1 MNKKLTITII
11 FFLMFGAFDS
21 ISQIY
26 CPPNVDFEQGN
37 LNNWEFFTG
46 SITSTSIVC
55 NTPTAAIANRHTLM
69 SGTGT
74 DIYGGFPI
82 IPANS
87 GNYVFKL
94 GNNGTG
100 RQAERARYKLNVPS
114 GTTNYAL
121 LFKYAVVLQDPNH
134 TSTQQPRLIIRMYDS
149 ATSSLLPCNSY
160 TIVASSGLPGFS
172 NSTFSGVIYKPWATY
187 TINLTGYNGKKIYLD
202 FTTTDCAQGGHFGYA
217 YIDMGCDL
225 YQIGKDECYNGSSTS
240 LKAPEGFDTYKWYNF
255 NFTNLLGTN
264 RILNQSVPSTT
275 SVYKVIVKPFAGYGC
290 TDTLST
296 TLFAPSFSSMTM
308 SFTNPICQGDT
319 SQVNVT
325 YTGTAA
331 GISWSNTGF
340 TSCSNCYTPKIFPPS
355 NYISQVKVTD
365 ASGVCRIDTLRLTVN
380 PKTFGSI
387 NQTICQG
394 NSLLFNNISRTV
406 SGIYL
411 DTFVNAKGC
420 DSILTLNLTVN
431 PKTFGSINQTI
442 CQGTSFLFNNISRT
456 VSGTYLDT
464 FVNEKGCDSILTLN
478 LTVNPKTF
486 GSINQTICQG
496 TSFLFNNISRSVSGA
511 FLDTLVNAKGCD
523 SFLVLN
529 LTVNDTT
536 RKDSFRTICK
546 NQSVLFNG
554 ISLNT
559 SGVYRDTFVNAAG
572 CDSFIYLILTVNDT
586 TRKDSFRTICKNQSV
601 VFNGVSLNTSG
612 VYRDTF
618 VNSKGCDSFLY
629 LILTVNDT
637 SRKDSFRTI
646 CKNQFVVFNGVSL
659 NTSGVYR
666 DTFVNSKGCDSFLY
680 LILTVNDTTRKDSF
694 RTICK
699 NQPLVFNGQTLNTS
713 GVYRD
718 TFVNARG
725 CDSFI
730 YLILSIRDT
739 SFKILYDTTCR
750 NYPKLFN
757 GSNLNVSGLYRD
769 TLVNSEGCD
778 SFIYYNLLVKDT
790 TKKDSFLTIC
800 RNQPV
805 IFNNIS
811 RNSTG
816 VYKDTL
822 VNTNGCDSFLYL
834 HLTVKD
840 TTKKDS
846 FLSICRNKPIVFNGW
861 TFNTA
866 GTYKDTLV
874 NSVGCDSFM
883 YLHLTIR
890 DTSYKILYDTTCRN
904 LPKLFNGSNL
914 NITGLYRD
922 TLVNAVGCD
931 SFIYY
936 NLFVKDTTKKDSF
949 LTICKNQLL
958 VFNGISRNNTGIYKD
973 TLVNTQGCDS
983 FVYLH
988 LKVKDTTKK
997 DSFLTICKNQPVIF
1011 NGIARNSTG
1020 IYNDTLV
1027 NSIGCDSFM
1036 YLHLTV
1042 KDTTKKDSFLTICRN
1057 QPVAFNGWTLNTAGT
1072 YKDTLDNVVGC
1083 DSFIYLHLSIRDT
1096 SYKILYDTTCRNL
1109 PKLFNGSNLNITGL
1123 YRDTLVNAVGCDSFI
1138 YYNLFVKDTTKKD
1151 SFLTICKNQLL
1162 VFNGI
1167 SRNNTGIYKDTLV
1180 NTQGCDS
1187 FVYLH
1192 LKVKD
1197 TTKKDSFLTIC
1208 RNQPVI
1214 FNNISRNIT
1223 GVYKDTLVNTNG
1235 CDSFLYLHLTV
1246 KDTTKKDSFLS
1257 ICRNKPIVF
1266 NGWTFN
1272 TAGTYKDTLVNSV
1285 GCDSFMYLHL
1295 TIRDTSFKILYD
1307 TTCRNY
1313 PKLFNGSNLYV
1324 TGLYRDTLV
1333 NAVGC
1338 DSFVYYNLYVKDTT
1352 KKDSFLTIC
1361 KNQLVIFNGIS
1372 RNNTGIYKD
1381 TLVNTQGCDSF
1392 IYLHLKVITPYTVSR
1407 DTDVCYSYT
1416 HRGILY
1422 NSNST
1427 ILDTI
1432 KSIHGCD
1439 SVYKMINLSIFKPTK
1454 GQNDSIVACEKAMY
1468 QGSIFNRDTSFSAN
1482 ISKTIFPFCDSII
1495 KLTKIK
1501 IHPLPIVKIYA
1512 LPDTF
1517 IKYGEKITLR
1527 ASGGQSYLWNY
1538 NSSNQTMIES
1548 IITDKTYFEVKVTD
1562 NNLCETIAGQ
1572 WIYVNPEVEIIDVFS
1587 PNADGRN
1594 DNFAPNFKGITV
1606 LSFKIYNRWGQI
1618 IYQTADQNP
1627 SWDGRFKGEIQPQ
1640 GSYVYMLEYTA
1651 NGQKFSKTG
1660 AITLIH

>member
-11 FFLMFGAFDS
+11 FFLIFGAFDS

-26 CPPNVDFEQGN
+26 CPPNVNFEQGN
-37 LNNWEFFTG
+37 LNNWEFFIG
-46 SITSTSIVC
+46 SISSTSIVC

-74 DIYGGFPI
+74 DVYGGFPI

-94 GNNGTG
+94 GNDGTG

-121 LFKYAVVLQDPNH
+121 LFKYAVVLENPSGH
-134 TSTQQPRLIIRMYDS
+134 SSSEQPRLIIRMYDS
-149 ATSSLLPCNSY
+149 ATNSLLPCNSY

-187 TINLTGYNGKKIYLD
+187 TLNLTGYNGKKIYLD
-202 FTTTDCAQGGHFGYA
+202 FTTTDCSLGGHFGYA

-340 TSCSNCYTPKIFPPS
+340 TTCSNCYTPKIFPPS
-355 NYISQVKVTD
+355 NYISQFKVTD
-365 ASGVCRIDTLRLTVN
+365 ASGVCRIDTLR
-380 PKTFGSI
+380 
-387 NQTICQG
+387 
-394 NSLLFNNISRTV
+394 
-406 SGIYL
+406 
-411 DTFVNAKGC
+411 
-420 DSILTLNLTVN
+420 LTVN

-464 FVNEKGCDSILTLN
+464 LVNAKGCDSILTLN
-478 LTVNPKTF
+478 LNVNPKTF

-496 TSFLFNNISRSVSGA
+496 TSFLFNNISRTVSGTY
-511 FLDTLVNAKGCD
+511 LDTLVNAKGCD

-546 NQSVLFNG
+546 NQF
-554 ISLNT
+554 
-559 SGVYRDTFVNAAG
+559 
-572 CDSFIYLILTVNDT
+572 
-586 TRKDSFRTICKNQSV
+586 V

-618 VNSKGCDSFLY
+618 VNSIGCDSFLY

-637 SRKDSFRTI
+637 TRKDSFRTI

-699 NQPLVFNGQTLNTS
+699 NQFVVFNGVSLNTS

-718 TFVNARG
+718 TFVN
-725 CDSFI
+725 
-730 YLILSIRDT
+730 SI
-739 SFKILYDTTCR
+739 
-750 NYPKLFN
+750 
-757 GSNLNVSGLYRD
+757 
-769 TLVNSEGCD
+769 
-778 SFIYYNLLVKDT
+778 
-790 TKKDSFLTIC
+790 
-800 RNQPV
+800 
-805 IFNNIS
+805 
-811 RNSTG
+811 
-816 VYKDTL
+816 
-822 VNTNGCDSFLYL
+822 GCDSFLYL
-834 HLTVKD
+834 ILTVND
-840 TTKKDS
+840 TTRKDS
-846 FLSICRNKPIVFNGW
+846 FRTICKNQFVVFNGVSLNTSGVYRD
-861 TFNTA
+861 TF
-866 GTYKDTLV
+866 V
-874 NSVGCDSFM
+874 NSKGCDSFL
-883 YLHLTIR
+883 YLILTVN
-890 DTSYKILYDTTCRN
+890 DTTRKDSFRTICKN
-904 LPKLFNGSNL
+904 QFVVFNGVSL
-914 NITGLYRD
+914 NNSGVYRD
-922 TLVNAVGCD
+922 TLVNA
-931 SFIYY
+931 
-936 NLFVKDTTKKDSF
+936 
-949 LTICKNQLL
+949 
-958 VFNGISRNNTGIYKD
+958 
-973 TLVNTQGCDS
+973 
-983 FVYLH
+983 
-988 LKVKDTTKK
+988 
-997 DSFLTICKNQPVIF
+997 
-1011 NGIARNSTG
+1011 A
-1020 IYNDTLV
+1020 
-1027 NSIGCDSFM
+1027 
-1036 YLHLTV
+1036 
-1042 KDTTKKDSFLTICRN
+1042 
-1057 QPVAFNGWTLNTAGT
+1057 
-1072 YKDTLDNVVGC
+1072 GC
-1083 DSFIYLHLSIRDT
+1083 DSFIYLHLT
-1096 SYKILYDTTCRNL
+1096 
-1109 PKLFNGSNLNITGL
+1109 
-1123 YRDTLVNAVGCDSFI
+1123 
-1138 YYNLFVKDTTKKD
+1138 
-1151 SFLTICKNQLL
+1151 
-1162 VFNGI
+1162 
-1167 SRNNTGIYKDTLV
+1167 
-1180 NTQGCDS
+1180 
-1187 FVYLH
+1187 
-1192 LKVKD
+1192 
-1197 TTKKDSFLTIC
+1197 
-1208 RNQPVI
+1208 
-1214 FNNISRNIT
+1214 
-1223 GVYKDTLVNTNG
+1223 
-1235 CDSFLYLHLTV
+1235 
-1246 KDTTKKDSFLS
+1246 
-1257 ICRNKPIVF
+1257 
-1266 NGWTFN
+1266 
-1272 TAGTYKDTLVNSV
+1272 
-1285 GCDSFMYLHL
+1285 
-1295 TIRDTSFKILYD
+1295 
-1307 TTCRNY
+1307 
-1313 PKLFNGSNLYV
+1313 
-1324 TGLYRDTLV
+1324 
-1333 NAVGC
+1333 
-1338 DSFVYYNLYVKDTT
+1338 
-1352 KKDSFLTIC
+1352 
-1361 KNQLVIFNGIS
+1361 
-1372 RNNTGIYKD
+1372 
-1381 TLVNTQGCDSF
+1381 
-1392 IYLHLKVITPYTVSR
+1392 VITPYTVSR
-1407 DTDVCYSYT
+1407 DTNICYSYT

-1432 KSIHGCD
+1432 KSIQGCD

-1468 QGSIFNRDTSFSAN
+1468 QGSIFYRDTSFSAN

-1501 IHPLPIVKIYA
+1501 IHALPIVKIYA

-1538 NSSNQTMIES
+1538 NSSNQNIIES
-1548 IITDKTYFEVKVTD
+1548 IITDKTYFEVKATD
-1562 NNLCETIAGQ
+1562 NNLCENIAGQ
-1572 WIYVNPEVEIIDVFS
+1572 WIYINPEVEIIEVFS

-1594 DNFAPNFKGITV
+1594 DNFAPNFRGITV

-1640 GSYVYMLEYTA
+1640 GTYVYMLEYIA
-1651 NGQKFSKTG
+1651 KGQKFSKTG